1 MKWILDFET
10 IGTTNLK
17 DVRYASMNPKAD
29 QEEILEE
36 CLCAVRQYACQME
49 CSLEKRHLVDAI
61 QHAANMLL
69 EMKNYLLSPKAYYE
83 LYIVVTDKLRTLE
96 SYLVEEH
103 KSGRKVSYL
112 YETVQYVSS
121 VLPRLYLL
129 ITVGV
134 YHIKCSDLSRREILR
149 DLVEM
154 CSGVQHPTRGLFL
167 RSYLLQSLRSDLL
180 PDTEDLSS
188 THVAVNAVE
197 GGDNENS
204 GKLPL
209 DENKL
214 DTNNNDNNNK
224 NNNDNEQK
232 ISQKS
237 TPVYLQGTITDSI
250 NFLLFN
256 FSEMNKLWVRMQH
269 QGHTRDRE
277 KREQE
282 RRELRLLV
290 GANLNRLSQLESI
303 DVGRYKTQV
312 LPPILEQII
321 ECRDVIAQEYLMDVI
336 IQVFPDEFH
345 LATLPLLLRTCNHL
359 QAGVKLKP
367 IICSLIDRLS
377 KHVAT
382 ELEAG
387 RELKIEV
394 SHNHYSPINK
404 KKTFHNNNNNI
415 NGNENHGNG
424 SSSNHS
430 DEDINLSTCHDDQ
443 STTNSNNQEEKIHE
457 MDTITAS
464 TVATST
470 DINAP
475 STANHRLSTTTTPAT
490 TTTDLFSLFFY
501 EINQIIRTR
510 LTLCE
515 LTLNNLQLAS
525 SNMKTRPTLQTAA
538 MMNGLPLEDIP
549 AFYSV
554 LVYLVMI
561 IRPNN
566 CSSLIDICLN
576 ATADA
581 LNHIGLV
588 LIPSGSS
595 LSRDLLRL
603 LYLPLDGSFPQSM
616 SGAHRSSAPVTAL
629 CDLRTVLGMSG
640 FRRLVSL
647 LDPKTTKC
655 RLAYDLLNAALEHDQ
670 RQVLQYTHS
679 NNKHDSNRNSSSPC
693 AYLSSRLTTEE
704 DLDNLFEL
712 IDGLLTTDPNA
723 CQDPSEFVEAQS
735 LVAGMLHILGPSPK
749 SLDPDMCFKLLTKAQ
764 LRLEQ
769 AGHAVVRFNFP
780 ALVFQSLQLI
790 QTYHELRGQNSNW
803 EENVTNVVRFCH
815 RCCTCLVAADASESA
830 LRLFVYSA
838 LVIDKIHFTN
848 QESMIYEFISQALTL
863 YEEAVSDSHAQVE
876 AIALITST
884 LYQITC
890 FTGDNQCTLRTQCTR
905 AATRLLRKHDQCRAV
920 CASTYLYWPSKPL
933 IRQGIKPSLLI
944 PVTDNNPEI
953 STYAKLTEAE
963 ELPDEYYNKLRDP
976 KGVIS
981 CLDRAARFAKECMDA
996 AVRAQL
1002 FIDILNLSVN
1012 LRLSG
1017 CKQISDDRINDIIN
1031 EIRNL
1036 FESLEPSPVT
1046 DHITVHFKNTL
1057 NYIRYEQQIA
1067 ATTSVNN
1074 TVDTDPDVQSLSNKL
1089 FASVQ
1094 LH

>member
-1 MKWILDFET
+1 MISKE
-10 IGTTNLK
+10 
-17 DVRYASMNPKAD
+17 D
-29 QEEILEE
+29 QESLLEE
-36 CLCAVRQYACQME
+36 CLCTVRQHAHQME
-49 CSLEKRHLVDAI
+49 CCLEKRYLVDAI

-69 EMKNYLLSPKAYYE
+69 EMKNCTLSPKAYYE
-83 LYIVVTDKLRTLE
+83 LFIVVTDKLRILE
-96 SYLVEEH
+96 SYLIEEH

-112 YETVQYVSS
+112 YETVQYISS
-121 VLPRLYLL
+121 ILPRLYLL

-180 PDTEDLSS
+180 PDIEDSPL
-188 THVAVNAVE
+188 THAPVSAFE
-197 GGDNENS
+197 DGDQHSCNVI
-204 GKLPL
+204 L
-209 DENKL
+209 DENKSVS
-214 DTNNNDNNNK
+214 TNNETNNVDGEQ
-224 NNNDNEQK
+224 NN
-232 ISQKS
+232 QKS
-237 TPVYLQGTITDSI
+237 APVYSQGTITDSI

-290 GANLNRLSQLESI
+290 GSNLNRLSQLESI
-303 DVGRYKTQV
+303 DVERYKTQV

-321 ECRDVIAQEYLMDVI
+321 ECRDVIAQEYLMD
-336 IQVFPDEFH
+336 VFPDEFH

-367 IICSLIDRLS
+367 IVCSLIDRLS

-394 SHNHYSPINK
+394 SCNNHSLPKDNY
-404 KKTFHNNNNNI
+404 FHNKNNI
-415 NGNENHGNG
+415 NGDKNCNG
-424 SSSNHS
+424 SAHNEENISPSSSPPHG
-430 DEDINLSTCHDDQ
+430 DQ
-443 STTNSNNQEEKIHE
+443 SNGINQDLTLKHEIRTT
-457 MDTITAS
+457 
-464 TVATST
+464 
-470 DINAP
+470 
-475 STANHRLSTTTTPAT
+475 TTTTPITAGVDAPSTPTT

-501 EINQIIRTR
+501 EVSQIIHAR

-515 LTLNNLQLAS
+515 LTFNNMQMS
-525 SNMKTRPTLQTAA
+525 SNLKSRPTIQSAA

-549 AFYSV
+549 SFYSV
-554 LVYLVMI
+554 LVYLAMI
-561 IRPNN
+561 LRPND
-566 CSSLIDICLN
+566 CSSLIDVCLN

-581 LNHIGLV
+581 LQHVGLV

-603 LYLPLDGSFPQSM
+603 LYLPLDGTFPQSI
-616 SGAHRSSAPVTAL
+616 SGVHRINAPVTAL
-629 CDLRTVLGMSG
+629 SDLRTVLGMSG

-655 RLAYDLLNAALEHDQ
+655 RLAYDLLNAALERDQ
-670 RQVLQYTHS
+670 RQMLQCTNQH
-679 NNKHDSNRNSSSPC
+679 NNKHDSSKDSLVCLS
-693 AYLSSRLTTEE
+693 SSRLTTEA

-712 IDGLLTTDPNA
+712 IDALLATDASTCDDPN
-723 CQDPSEFVEAQS
+723 EFAEAQS
-735 LVAGMLHILGPSPK
+735 LITGVLHILGPNPK
-749 SLDPDMCFKLLTKAQ
+749 SLNPDICFKLFTKAQ

-769 AGHAVVRFNFP
+769 AGHAIVRFNFP
-780 ALVFQSLQLI
+780 ALVFQSLQLV
-790 QTYHELRGQNSNW
+790 QTYYELRDKNYDW
-803 EENVTNVVRFCH
+803 EVKVTNVVKFCH
-815 RCCTCLVAADASESA
+815 RCCTCLVAANASESA
-830 LRLFVYSA
+830 LRLFLYSA
-838 LVIDKIHFTN
+838 LMIDKIRFTN
-848 QESMIYEFISQALTL
+848 QEPLIYEFISQALTL

-876 AIALITST
+876 AMAQITST
-884 LYQITC
+884 LCQITC
-890 FTGDNQCTLRTQCTR
+890 LTGDNLSTLRTQCTR
-905 AATRLLRKHDQCRAV
+905 AAARLLRKHDQCRAV
-920 CASTYLYWPSKPL
+920 CACTHLYWPTKPL
-933 IRQGIKPSLLI
+933 TRKGIKPSLLI

-953 STYAKLTEAE
+953 STYAKLPETE
-963 ELPDEYYNKLRDP
+963 ELSDEYFNKLRDP
-976 KGVIS
+976 KGVVS
-981 CLDRAARFAKECMDA
+981 CLDRAARFAKECMDP

-1012 LRLSG
+1012 LRVSG
-1017 CKQISDDRINDIIN
+1017 CEQITDDRINDIIN

-1036 FESLEPSPVT
+1036 LKSLEPSPIT

-1057 NYIRYEQQIA
+1057 NYMRYEQQQ
-1067 ATTSVNN
+1067 
-1074 TVDTDPDVQSLSNKL
+1074 TVVDSDPDVLQSLSDRL